1 MRLQCLALIIV
12 ALTASVSSQQTS
24 QVPGTFRSTVQL
36 VPVDVRVFDRNG
48 SPVLDLRESDFTLLE
63 DGVPQQIRHFS
74 SYTLTADKSVEPGAK
89 KMRRDA
95 VATELAPQRRRT
107 FLIVLGRGRLQGPSK
122 GIDAA
127 LQFLRT
133 RVLPQDEVSVMA
145 YNRATDF
152 STEHDAIARVIERF
166 RDAHHDIEARLDH
179 RFSGLAGIYGTKLI
193 PDKVQTQI
201 DTIFRDTGV
210 AFRTVPTGR
219 VTDSGRIADDTRRG
233 IQTRLNTDVTQ
244 GNTRPINPIDS
255 SQTFDFSFEEY
266 VSYNSESMTDLE
278 NIYTGIEYLRYLE
291 GEKHLVFI
299 TERGLFLP
307 RVEDDN
313 SIAAMAND
321 ARVVLDTIQVG
332 GVPGDGP
339 TFTDTFAIGTLRTMA
354 ELTGGHASAY
364 NYADKAFDHVDRGTR
379 FQYLLGYSSTNS
391 VWDGRYRRI
400 TVKVNRPNTT
410 VSNRGGYY
418 ARLQLVPYNRKEFLT
433 YSRIAAA
440 AFYPDQ
446 IRDIKLKLKASIERG
461 EGAEGD
467 AAIELTIDISR
478 LALKPVDG
486 NQEAELS
493 VTVFGAD
500 RGGNS
505 TGEYWKRIK
514 ITIPPDLHKQ
524 ALREGW
530 FYALRV
536 PMKNNTQRIKIV
548 AYDYDADVIGTAE
561 AKFY

>member
-1 MRLQCLALIIV
+1 MRLYYPALV
-12 ALTASVSSQQTS
+12 AAALTAGASAQQPS
-24 QVPGTFRSTVQL
+24 QVPGTFRSAVQL
-36 VPVDVRVFDRNG
+36 VPVDVRVFDRDGN
-48 SPVLDLRESDFTLLE
+48 PILDLGEGDFTLLE

-74 SYTLTADKSVEPGAK
+74 SYTLQADKSLEPGGK
-89 KMRRDA
+89 KMRQDA
-95 VATELAPQRRRT
+95 VATELSPPRRRT

-127 LQFLRT
+127 LAFLRT

-152 STEHDAIARVIERF
+152 SSDHQAIARVIERF

-193 PDKVQTQI
+193 PEKVQTQI
-201 DTIFRDTGV
+201 DTVFSDSGV
-210 AFRTVPTGR
+210 AFRTVPKGR

-233 IQTRLNTDVTQ
+233 IQMRLNTDVTQ
-244 GNTRPINPIDS
+244 GSIRPINPNDPS
-255 SQTFDFSFEEY
+255 DTFDFSFDEY
-266 VSYNSESMTDLE
+266 VSYNAESMSDLE

-321 ARVVLDTIQVG
+321 ARVVVNTIQVG
-332 GVPGDGP
+332 GVPGGGP
-339 TFTDTFAIGTLRTMA
+339 TFTETFAIGTLRTMA

-364 NYADKAFDHVDRGTR
+364 SYADKAFDRVDRGTR
-379 FQYLLGYSSTNS
+379 FQYLLGYSPSNP

-400 TVKVNRPNTT
+400 TVKVNRPNAT

-440 AFYPDQ
+440 AYYPDQ

-461 EGAEGD
+461 DGADGD

-478 LALKPVDG
+478 LAFKPVDG
-486 NQEAELS
+486 NQEAEVS

-505 TGEYWKRIK
+505 TGEYWKRIT

-536 PMKNNTQRIKIV
+536 PMKNNTQRIKVV

-561 AKFY
+561 TKFY